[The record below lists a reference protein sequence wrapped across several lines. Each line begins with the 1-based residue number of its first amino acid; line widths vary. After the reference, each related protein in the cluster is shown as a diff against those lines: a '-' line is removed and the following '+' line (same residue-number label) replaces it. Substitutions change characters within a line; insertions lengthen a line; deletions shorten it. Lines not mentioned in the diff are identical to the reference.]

1 MKVSGIKVLEVA
13 KSSGSGHIGGSL
25 SLIQAISYFLYKLS
39 NRSDNWK
46 IILSKGHASLGL
58 YSIFETLNLEINLTK
73 NYCTIPNG
81 YHGHT
86 CSKASKFILASTGS
100 LGHGLPISAGYAYAQ
115 KRKKSKIKTICIT
128 GDGDLQEGSNL
139 EIMHSLLK
147 LKNCELKIIND
158 NNSSVESQFIDIDK
172 FFNNLRNNYEEAK
185 FIDNFDMSYFSE
197 QKRLENWLSLP
208 GLRIANCKTS
218 KGFGFQKMYNNPRW
232 HAGIPNEEEYLE
244 LLSNANF
251 NLKNEE

>member
-1 MKVSGIKVLEVA
+1 MKVSGTKVLEVA

-58 YSIFETLNLEINLTK
+58 YSLFETLNLENNLTK
-73 NYCTIPNG
+73 NYCNIPNG

-115 KRKKSKIKTICIT
+115 KRNKIK
-128 GDGDLQEGSNL
+128 
-139 EIMHSLLK
+139 
-147 LKNCELKIIND
+147 
-158 NNSSVESQFIDIDK
+158 
-172 FFNNLRNNYEEAK
+172 
-185 FIDNFDMSYFSE
+185 
-197 QKRLENWLSLP
+197 
-208 GLRIANCKTS
+208 
-218 KGFGFQKMYNNPRW
+218 
-232 HAGIPNEEEYLE
+232 
-244 LLSNANF
+244 
-251 NLKNEE
+251 